1 MKRKTVVPLTLGI
14 VLFLVYIIYS
24 SLTVAQVSCEACIE
38 FQGRKECRSA
48 AAANLEEAQRAATDL
63 ACVFLA
69 SGRTDS
75 IACSNTRPSSMTCTE
90 R

>member
-1 MKRKTVVPLTLGI
+1 MKRKATIAALGFA
-14 VLFLVYIIYS
+14 LLVAYIIYS

-38 FQGRKECRSA
+38 FQGRRECRSA
-48 AAANLEEAQRAATDL
+48 SAATVAEAQRAATDL

-75 IACSNTRPSSMTCTE
+75 IACGNTPPQSMKCNQ